1 MTKNQMCTDND
12 LGICRQ
18 KLFQVAMAM
27 LLPRYWRN
35 STGNAM
41 PLQPCSSFLSIWRY
55 CNTEGVCRRVVE
67 RASQE
72 EVIVDYANDLD
83 TKRYV

>member
-1 MTKNQMCTDND
+1 
-12 LGICRQ
+12 
-18 KLFQVAMAM
+18 
-27 LLPRYWRN
+27 
-35 STGNAM
+35 M
-41 PLQPCSSFLSIWRY
+41 PCPCSHAVHFYLSGGTVTQKVY
-55 CNTEGVCRRVVE
+55 AGRVVE